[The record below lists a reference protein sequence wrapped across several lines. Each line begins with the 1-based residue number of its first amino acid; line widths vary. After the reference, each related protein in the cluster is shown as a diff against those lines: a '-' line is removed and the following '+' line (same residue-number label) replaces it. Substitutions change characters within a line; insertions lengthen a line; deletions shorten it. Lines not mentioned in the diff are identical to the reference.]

1 MTASE
6 NQIVV
11 YQPNEAVRQGIVF
24 YLVGLSSRGFGKVR
38 LGFDEMSAGYM
49 QRIKRVA
56 LVSLAKV

>member
-1 MTASE
+1 MNAGE

-11 YQPNEAVRQGIVF
+11 YLPDETIRQGIVF

-49 QRIKRVA
+49 QRIKRVT